1 MKNRTIQKV
10 VALALMSMFIFSMSL
25 DAAKLDSNNP
35 CYNSIKKIDDTY
47 KRDKVFKMLMD
58 NSFKYMVQAPTGYM
72 RDGNPWINKSYKD
85 LPPFLEEWC
94 LFLPQAKGSSDDGL
108 KYIQDMDMFSY
119 KNPFAKELLQ
129 STEGKELFNN
139 YMHEYGEFMDTPAS
153 KRYVAEW
160 LSDKRIEKEDYNL
173 PNPKARDGGFKS
185 FNDFFART
193 LKNQDKDRP
202 QTMPER
208 DYIISAPTDCI
219 INSIPQTIVDEST
232 LISTKGNQKL
242 NIKEMLDNS
251 RYYRNFVG
259 GVAVSC
265 VLMPN
270 TYHRYHS
277 PIDGNIVESKIIEDP
292 LLGMN
297 DFPSFVPKNGNVG
310 YYGADFNQFS
320 NYKRGYFIGDTGKYG
335 HVAMVAVGLSN
346 IGSVVFNKKYSDVS
360 RSVPVK
366 RGDELGHFLYGGSL
380 FIMIF
385 EKDHFKSGAIKVRLG
400 NQIGIFDTD
409 RND

>member
-1 MKNRTIQKV
+1 MKNRTIKKV
-10 VALALMSMFIFSMSL
+10 IILATMCMFVFSASL
-25 DAAKLDSNNP
+25 YAVKLDKNNP
-35 CYNSIKKIDDTY
+35 CYNSIKKIDDAY
-47 KRDKVFKMLMD
+47 KNDKVFKLLMD
-58 NSFKYMVQAPTGYM
+58 SSFKHMAQAPDAYM
-72 RDGNPWINKSYKD
+72 KGGNPWIDKSYKD
-85 LPPFLEEWC
+85 LPPFLQEWC
-94 LFLPQAKGSSDDGL
+94 EFLPEAKGSSDNGL

-119 KNPFAKELLQ
+119 KNPFAEELFQ
-129 STEGKELFNN
+129 SKKGMKLFNN
-139 YMHEYGEFMDTPAS
+139 YMSEYGEFMDTPAS
-153 KRYVAEW
+153 KKHVAEW

-173 PNPKARDGGFKS
+173 PNPQAKDGGFKS
-185 FNDFFART
+185 FNDFFSRT

-219 INSIPQTIVDEST
+219 INSIPQTIVDEHT
-232 LISTKGNQKL
+232 LLSTKGSQKL
-242 NIKEMLDNS
+242 NIKDMLANS
-251 RYYRNFVG
+251 KYYKKFVG

-277 PIDGNIVESKIIEDP
+277 PINANIVESKIIEDP

-310 YYGADFNQFS
+310 SNGTDFNQFS
-320 NYKRGYFIGDTGKYG
+320 DYKRGYFIGDTGKYG

-346 IGSVVFNKKYSDVS
+346 IGSVVFEKKYNNVS
-360 RSVPVK
+360 KPVPVK

-409 RND
+409 KND